1 MSVETSAPRS
11 RRAVLAAALG
21 GLGAVVASRLGSP
34 PAVSA
39 VDGDAVTVGGTFFGA
54 TATALTN
61 AAVGSRTATAFV
73 GAAPDGTGLRGW
85 SSSIVPSDF
94 GTTSNRTGVYGI
106 SGDASLSIPATSTDE
121 TGVYGFANVS
131 GNSVG
136 VWGDTPDGYGL
147 YGTGYFGVY
156 GIGQVAVVGDT
167 GASGTGVYGFA
178 GLGDPSAPTAGVAV
192 EATAGSIAELALKVN
207 GRVRFSRSGRARV
220 LAGRSSRKVTMA
232 GVTTSSYVIATLQT
246 HRAGVFVSA
255 VVPAA
260 GYFTI
265 YLNRTVSALTY
276 IGYLVIN

>member
-11 RRAVLAAALG
+11 RRAVLAAVLG

-39 VDGDAVTVGGTFFGA
+39 TDGDAVTVGGTFFGG
-54 TATALTN
+54 TATSLTN

-121 TGVYGFANVS
+121 TG
-131 GNSVG
+131 
-136 VWGDTPDGYGL
+136 
-147 YGTGYFGVY
+147 GVY

-260 GYFTI
+260 G
-265 YLNRTVSALTY
+265 
-276 IGYLVIN
+276 